1 MPSNVNPTT
10 IATGPGKIPVDTVSA
25 AAELS
30 SSGSSALLTTLTDVL
45 TQPVA
50 KVTTLAFIAG
60 GSGDT
65 TRVLPSGA
73 AGPYYVGSAD
83 LTELFKVVNIDD
95 TEIFNPVTGLYVSVA
110 SVNVPLSGYVTT
122 VTLTFNTPVPA
133 NLSYKVYYGR
143 QFTLASLPADFVTS
157 PMIKRSAE
165 RARFPELPRTGLA
178 PTSTTTSAA
187 YNAAYPDPILAQ
199 WKATLKGNNVAAY
212 DDARGGAVGFAHVGS
227 IPHVLDTTGNDVF
240 KDNLAGA
247 AFLAVYEKDIRATS
261 FTTTPTSTPYTKVN
275 STLNVSVT
283 ATSVTLNAADYIRSG
298 TNTSFRLGVD
308 MLEITYTDGSKMTVI
323 PTTFNSG
330 NVRILDNCKTLG
342 GDTANMPVSATA
354 KARWIRPSFFVGGG
368 HGKFSN
374 GVLFTGMQVL
384 SPGCITDQPAQEVEH
399 EPPFFSAG
407 TLLPTRAGV
416 NSWNIKA
423 FTWGAYTETGAS
435 VGVIGKRSV
444 KGELR
449 GDGSL
454 LSLGGHVEGLITQRA
469 GDPLVLSIGN
479 TNYSFNPFNGSFLSI
494 VFVTGAILTMTL
506 DAAYIADQKD
516 GDQITLLIVSYQD
529 ATTNRV
535 VWPTQF
541 VFSGSDA
548 TLSKVSA
555 AERYLPGTVPNT
567 GVVNYYKFSGISFQ
581 GSFYMTRTDYEV

>member
-25 AAELS
+25 ASDLS

-50 KVTTLAFIAG
+50 KVTSLSFTAG

-65 TRVLPSGA
+65 TRILPSGSS
-73 AGPYYVGSAD
+73 GPYYVGSSD
-83 LTELFKVVNIDD
+83 LTELFKVVNTDD

-122 VTLTFNTPVPA
+122 LTLTFNTPVPA

-178 PTSTTTSAA
+178 PTSTTTSTA

-199 WKATLKGNNVAAY
+199 WKATLKGNNVSAY

-227 IPHVLDTTGNDVF
+227 LPNVLDGTGNDIL

-261 FTTTPTSTPYTKVN
+261 FTTTPASTPYTKVN

-298 TNTSFRLGVD
+298 NNTSFRLGVD
-308 MLEITYTDGSKMTVI
+308 MLEITYADGSKMTVI
-323 PTTFNSG
+323 PTTLNSG

-354 KARWIRPSFFVGGG
+354 KARWLRPSFFVGGG

-384 SPGCITDQPAQEVEH
+384 SPGCITDQPDEEVEH

-407 TLLPTRAGV
+407 TLLPTRAGT

-435 VGVIGKRSV
+435 VSVIGKRSV

-449 GDGSL
+449 GDGSI
-454 LSLGGHVEGLITQRA
+454 LSLGGHVEGLLTQRA
-469 GDPLVLSIGN
+469 GTSLSLSIGN
-479 TNYSFNPFNGSFLSI
+479 NNYTFNPFNGSFLY
-494 VFVTGAILTMTL
+494 VLFPVGAVLTLTL
-506 DAAYIADQKD
+506 GAAYIADQKD
-516 GDQITLLIVSYQD
+516 GDQITLLFQTGAD
-529 ATTNRV
+529 APLNSV

-541 VFSGSDA
+541 IFSGNDGHI
-548 TLSKVSA
+548 SKMTE
-555 AERYLPGTVPNT
+555 AERFMPATVTNT
-567 GVVNYYKFSGISFQ
+567 GVVNYHKFSGISFN
-581 GSFYMTRTDYEV
+581 GSFYITRTDYEV